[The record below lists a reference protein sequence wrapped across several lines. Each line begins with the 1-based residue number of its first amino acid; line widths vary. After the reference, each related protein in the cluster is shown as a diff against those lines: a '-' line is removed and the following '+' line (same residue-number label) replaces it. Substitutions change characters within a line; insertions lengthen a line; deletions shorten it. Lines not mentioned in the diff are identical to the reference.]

1 MTEED
6 DNLVLYLRKQ
16 IAKANNLS
24 LTDLDIVDDATY
36 SVYFNKYFDNLRS
49 SFGNKWTGIEQTGS
63 TCG

>member
-36 SVYFNKYFDNLRS
+36 NVYFDKYFDNIRA
-49 SFGNKWTGIEQTGS
+49 SFGINTPMDNHK
-63 TCG
+63 